1 MHSPPIRSENQNHIY
16 LRCASVDITPQEPS
30 ILAGDHRDLDTPHEA
45 VDDPLTAQLFL
56 IEGSD
61 HSCLVVTIDLLYAG
75 NAITQA
81 CEATAAEHF
90 PGASVMVFASHT
102 HSACA
107 TDTSKPLLG
116 RTSQRIVHDLSN
128 RLSQGIIELTEM
140 APRRCT
146 LEFRSTEVDLAINR
160 RVHRVLSVDRA
171 GFHFRTAVE
180 GSNYAGPVD
189 KTLSSITF
197 RALDNQETLGVIVN
211 FACHPVGYP
220 HRRTISANFIAAIR
234 AQVLGEVTSSATSS
248 VENFSPPIVGFV
260 QGFSGD
266 IRPNSASTTRP
277 ARSGFRR
284 WLAGPGYSAFTTDD
298 YANWTRRLR
307 DRVSE
312 LMDSQP
318 VTVAGGPI
326 VNGTAAIPRMRVLLG
341 STDDSPFVVIT
352 LRLGSIAII
361 GASGEMV
368 TDYATWLRH
377 ELPDSYLLL
386 GGCMGNVVGY
396 VPTEIMRRRGGYEA
410 GGFCT
415 AFSAESVP
423 PGVEV
428 SVRNAF
434 RTSLRSAGVLAATPP
449 RSGRA

>member
-1 MHSPPIRSENQNHIY
+1 MHLPPIQSENQNHIY

-30 ILAGDHRDLDTPHEA
+30 ILAACDHRDRDTPHEA

-56 IEGSD
+56 IEGSN
-61 HSCLVVTIDLLYAG
+61 HSCLVVTVDLLYAG

-197 RALDNQETLGVIVN
+197 RALDNREVLGVIVN

-234 AQVLGEVTSSATSS
+234 AQVLAEVTSSDTSP

-266 IRPNSASTTRP
+266 IRPKSTSTTRP

-284 WLAGPGYSAFTTDD
+284 WLAGPGYSDFTTRG
-298 YANWTRRLR
+298 YAKWTRNLQ
-307 DRVSE
+307 DRVSDLVE
-312 LMDSQP
+312 CEP
-318 VTVAGGPI
+318 VVVTGGAI
-326 VNGTAAIPRMRVLLG
+326 VTGTAAIPRTKVLLG
-341 STDDSPFVVIT
+341 SSSDSPFVASSLRIGPIT
-352 LRLGSIAII
+352 FI

-368 TDYATWLRH
+368 TEYAMWLRQ
-377 ELPDSYLLL
+377 ELVDSLLLL
-386 GGCMGNVVGY
+386 GGCMGDVVGY
-396 VPTEIMRRRGGYEA
+396 IPTEMMRRRGGYEA
-410 GGFCT
+410 DGFCR
-415 AFSAESVP
+415 AFSARAVP
-423 PGVEV
+423 EGVER
-428 SVRNAF
+428 SVRA
-434 RTSLRSAGVLAATPP
+434 TLLESLRMAEVLPLG
-449 RSGRA
+449 SIEN